1 MGGGKIMR
9 ASREVE
15 GRRIVFVR
23 VRVLACVCVCVCV
36 GAGGVYG

>member
-23 VRVLACVCVCVCV
+23 VRVLVCSRACACACV
-36 GAGGVYG
+36 